1 MASDWQRQ
9 NQIFNKGYMES
20 RETCYKYSLT
30 DLNNILFLSD
40 WDCGKTETKNSSSG
54 ASLELLWLYEAT
66 IFLTT
71 RYGPEEE

>member
-9 NQIFNKGYMES
+9 SQIFYKGYMES

-54 ASLELLWLYEAT
+54 ASLELL
-66 IFLTT
+66 
-71 RYGPEEE
+71 